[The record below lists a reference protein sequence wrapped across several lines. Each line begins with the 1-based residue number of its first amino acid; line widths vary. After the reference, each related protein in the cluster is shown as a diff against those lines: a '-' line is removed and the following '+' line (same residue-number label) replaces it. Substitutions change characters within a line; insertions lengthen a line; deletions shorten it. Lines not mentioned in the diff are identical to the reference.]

1 MPKEILN
8 RNLNPTRTLDLAG
21 ETMQFVDQELAGVVE
36 QNIADPGN
44 ASATFAGDNSSRD
57 QCVLL
62 VYSLQKLILIGRN
75 WF

>member
-8 RNLNPTRTLDLAG
+8 RNLNPTRTLELYLAG

-44 ASATFAGDNSSRD
+44 ASATFAGDNSSRE
-57 QCVLL
+57 
-62 VYSLQKLILIGRN
+62 
-75 WF
+75 

>member
-44 ASATFAGDNSSRD
+44 ASATFAGDNSSRE
-57 QCVLL
+57 
-62 VYSLQKLILIGRN
+62 
-75 WF
+75 